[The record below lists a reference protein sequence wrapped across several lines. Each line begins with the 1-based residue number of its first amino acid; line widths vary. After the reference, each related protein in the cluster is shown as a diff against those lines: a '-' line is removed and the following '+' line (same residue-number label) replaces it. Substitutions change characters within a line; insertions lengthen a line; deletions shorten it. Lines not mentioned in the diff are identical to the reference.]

1 VITPWHRQ
9 GIRWRIGMMYL
20 STFAVGLVVF
30 CTLLFQYFQRM
41 QIKAFD
47 VTLYNFAVDISS
59 NLEMDFVGRLFVVN
73 PGAAEEGKLFPFHL
87 GGSFLE
93 IRDTKGKILRHSKSL
108 DNTQL
113 PFDKSTLDSA
123 LKDRAVF
130 RTVKSSTYSLKS
142 QSPELRLI
150 SFLAFREGWVQPL
163 ILQIAVPMDLPRQER
178 RDLLM
183 FFGFGVPLFLVLAG
197 FVGFIISKTALRPVR
212 EMTRKASGISGVG
225 NLSERIPVPTA
236 SDEIQDLAVTFN
248 GLLDRLEKA
257 FVSQD
262 RFVSNASHQ
271 LKTPLTILKGEL
283 EMFSKSEAKPE
294 NLKAF
299 LESSRIEINR
309 MIRLVEELL
318 LLARLE
324 AGKDTL
330 TMGTVRLDEVLLNVV
345 SRIQKLAEKKSV
357 SIKTGFQSERKD
369 QELEVQTRGDEE
381 LIAAMLENFIENAVK
396 YSPSNTLIE
405 VQLRSEKN
413 NIVVTVSDQGGG
425 IPEESRQK
433 IFERFHRVHPS
444 SIVPGSGLG
453 LAIAAEIARLHG
465 VVIELT
471 GNSANGRGTR
481 IQMTFQ
487 RLMV

>member
-1 VITPWHRQ
+1 MRMPWHRQ

-20 STFAVGLVVF
+20 CTFAVGLVVF

-41 QIKAFD
+41 QIQAFD
-47 VTLYNFAVDISS
+47 TTLYNFAVDISS

-93 IRDTKGKILRHSKSL
+93 IRDTKGKVLRHSKSL
-108 DNTQL
+108 DAKNL
-113 PFDKSTLDSA
+113 PFDNGTLESA
-123 LKDRAVF
+123 LRDRAVF
-130 RTVKSSTYSLKS
+130 RTIKSASHKLKS
-142 QSPELRLI
+142 PSPELRLI

-178 RDLLM
+178 RDLML
-183 FFGFGVPLFLVLAG
+183 FFGFGVPIFLVLAG
-197 FVGFIISKTALRPVR
+197 IVGFLISKTALRPVR
-212 EMTRKASGISGVG
+212 DMTKKAGAISGVG
-225 NLSERIPVPTA
+225 NLGERIPVPSAT
-236 SDEIQDLAVTFN
+236 DEIQDLAVTFN
-248 GLLDRLEKA
+248 ELLERLEKA

-283 EMFSKSEAKPE
+283 EMFAKSEAKPE
-294 NLKAF
+294 DLKLF
-299 LESSRIEINR
+299 LDSSRNEINR

-330 TMGTVRLDEVLLNVV
+330 TIGTVRLDEVVLNVV
-345 SRIQKLAEKKSV
+345 SRLQKLAEKKSV
-357 SIKTGFQSERKD
+357 SIKTAFQSERKD
-369 QELEVQTRGDEE
+369 AELEVQTRGDEE
-381 LIAAMLENFIENAVK
+381 LLVCMMENFVENAIK
-396 YSPSNTLIE
+396 YSPSNTIID
-405 VQLRSEKN
+405 VQLRSERN
-413 NIVVTVSDQGGG
+413 NIVVSVNDQGAG

-453 LAIAAEIARLHG
+453 LAIAAEIARLHD

-471 GNSANGRGTR
+471 GNAAAGRGTR
-481 IQMTFQ
+481 VQMTFQ
-487 RLMV
+487 RLNV